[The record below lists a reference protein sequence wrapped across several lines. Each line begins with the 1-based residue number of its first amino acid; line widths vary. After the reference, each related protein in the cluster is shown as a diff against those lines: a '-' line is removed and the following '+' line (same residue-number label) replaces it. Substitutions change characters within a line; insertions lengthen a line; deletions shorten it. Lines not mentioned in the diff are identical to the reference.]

1 MKKND
6 VRSRRLVIG
15 VDIGNTKTRYAL
27 ADLQGRVL
35 TVFSGP
41 GANYQETGIEVM
53 KQYIRG
59 ALNAMF
65 RNSKRNED
73 ELAAIYY
80 GAAGADTPADFKI
93 LRRAFA
99 ALTPNAPFDF
109 ENDGWIALHSGT
121 RGGPGMVVT
130 CGTGNTNFSV
140 NSKGQRMRIGGL
152 EEALGDI
159 LGAPAIARYAMTAAM
174 RSEDHRDEPTILS
187 DLLPK
192 AFGVHSNAELI
203 NFERS
208 PAFVETVIKNLFAAA
223 QKGDGVCLALCWQL
237 VKEVLTIVRQF
248 HAGLFQKEK
257 RFTLV
262 LEGSF
267 FKQKYQPFMQMLEL
281 ALHQRY
287 ELTVVVPDYD
297 PVVGALFL
305 AYQTCDHSLTDQQA
319 ARLIASYKSAEILV

>member
-1 MKKND
+1 MKKAK
-6 VRSRRLVIG
+6 VRHRRFVIG

-27 ADLQGRVL
+27 ADLQGRVR

-41 GANYQETGIEVM
+41 GANYQEIGIETM
-53 KQYIRG
+53 KHHIQC
-59 ALNAMF
+59 ALEAMCAHA
-65 RNSKRNED
+65 RVD
-73 ELAAIYY
+73 PAELAAIYY
-80 GAAGADTPADFKI
+80 GAAGADTPADFRI

-99 ALTPNAPFDF
+99 AVTPAVPFDF

-130 CGTGNTNFSV
+130 CGTGNTNFAV
-140 NSKGQRMRIGGL
+140 NSKGRRMRIGGL

-174 RSEDHRDEPTILS
+174 RSEDHRDEPTILT

-192 AFGVHSNAELI
+192 AFGVRSNTELI
-203 NFERS
+203 NLDRT

-223 QKGDGVCLALCWQL
+223 QKGDGVSLQLCWQL
-237 VKEVLTIVRQF
+237 VREVLTIVRQF
-248 HAGLFQKEK
+248 HAGLFQQEK
-257 RFTLV
+257 QFTLV

-287 ELTVVVPDYD
+287 HVQVVVPDYD
-297 PVVGALFL
+297 PVLGALFL
-305 AYQTCDHSLTDQQA
+305 ACKTGGHIPTAAQA
-319 ARLIASYKSAEILV
+319 DRLIASYKATEILV

>member
-1 MKKND
+1 MKKTKAH
-6 VRSRRLVIG
+6 SRRFVIG

-27 ADLQGRVL
+27 ADLQGRVQ

-53 KQYIRG
+53 KQHIRN
-59 ALNAMF
+59 ALDVLYRTSQVDKAN
-65 RNSKRNED
+65 
-73 ELAAIYY
+73 LAAIYY

-93 LRRAFA
+93 LRRAFSV
-99 ALTPNAPFDF
+99 LTSSSPFAF

-130 CGTGNTNFSV
+130 CGTGNTNFAV
-140 NSKGQRMRIGGL
+140 NSSGKRMRIGGL

-174 RSEDHRDEPTILS
+174 RSEDHRDDPTILT
-187 DLLPK
+187 DMLAK

-203 NFERS
+203 NFERT
-208 PAFVETVIKNLFAAA
+208 PAFVETVIKNLFSAA
-223 QKGDGVCLALCWQL
+223 QKGDGVCLELCWRM

-281 ALHQRY
+281 ALYQRY
-287 ELTVVVPDYD
+287 DANVVVPDYD
-297 PVVGALFL
+297 PVLGALFL
-305 AYQTCDHSLTDQQA
+305 AYKTCGHALTDSQA
-319 ARLIASYKSAEILV
+319 DRLIDSYKSTEILV